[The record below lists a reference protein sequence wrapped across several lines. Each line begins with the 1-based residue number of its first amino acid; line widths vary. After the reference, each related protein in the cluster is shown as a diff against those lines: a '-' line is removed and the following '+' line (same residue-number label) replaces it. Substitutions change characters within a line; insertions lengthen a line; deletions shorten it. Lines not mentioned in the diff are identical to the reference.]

1 MMSFA
6 LGSTAIS
13 RMKLAMC
20 WLVWDCLFRMR
31 FGCCWFASRQ
41 TRPSH
46 LISIE
51 HSPTLKS
58 KSLEGLPEENQ
69 EKYSTGLKRMDR
81 IQQLNYEKDFRIA
94 FLEIKGDGFQRLFER
109 LMSKAHPNDFMACR
123 PWGKVGDRKNDGYLP
138 SARILFQSYA
148 PNELSAAEAIKK
160 INEDF
165 EGAKDHW
172 EQHFDEWT
180 FVHNAP
186 DGRLGPHIIEAL
198 AKLRQ
203 DNPQIRIGHCGYE
216 EMLAKFRQL
225 SLQDLESWFG
235 PSLTM
240 EANVNLGYSDLMAV
254 LSHISVTP
262 VPTTSEVKDVSRGK
276 IEANLLSQAVA
287 DFLKIGMQKSPL
299 VAQFFNNWKNPTYG
313 EQIAQTFKREYIALR
328 DSAPLLHPDEIFG
341 RLEAWAGGSAN
352 TTPTHKAAVLA
363 VMAYL
368 FDKCEIFEDAQT
380 VGTA

>member
-1 MMSFA
+1 
-6 LGSTAIS
+6 
-13 RMKLAMC
+13 
-20 WLVWDCLFRMR
+20 
-31 FGCCWFASRQ
+31 
-41 TRPSH
+41 
-46 LISIE
+46 
-51 HSPTLKS
+51 
-58 KSLEGLPEENQ
+58 
-69 EKYSTGLKRMDR
+69 MDR

-94 FLEIKGDGFQRLFER
+94 FLESKGDGFQRLFEK

-123 PWGKVGDRKNDGYLP
+123 PWGNVGDRKNDGFLP

-165 EGAKDHW
+165 EGAREHW
-172 EQHFDEWT
+172 EEYFDEWT

-186 DGRLGPHIIEAL
+186 DGRLGPHIIEVL
-198 AKLRQ
+198 AKLGQ
-203 DNPQIRIGHCGYE
+203 DNPQIKISHCGYE

-240 EANVNLGYSDLMAV
+240 EANVNLGFSDLVAV
-254 LSHISVTP
+254 LTHITITP
-262 VPTTSEVKDVSRGK
+262 LPAKSDVKDVSRGK
-276 IEANLLSQAVA
+276 IEANLLSDEVA

-313 EQIAQTFKREYIALR
+313 EQIAQAFKSEYVALR
-328 DSAPLLHPDEIFG
+328 DREPQLHPDEIFG
-341 RLEAWAGGSAN
+341 RLESWAGGTTN

-363 VMAYL
+363 VIAYL
-368 FDKCEIFEDAQT
+368 FDKCEIFEDAQAA
-380 VGTA
+380 GAA

>member
-1 MMSFA
+1 
-6 LGSTAIS
+6 
-13 RMKLAMC
+13 
-20 WLVWDCLFRMR
+20 
-31 FGCCWFASRQ
+31 
-41 TRPSH
+41 
-46 LISIE
+46 
-51 HSPTLKS
+51 
-58 KSLEGLPEENQ
+58 
-69 EKYSTGLKRMDR
+69 MDR

-94 FLEIKGDGFQRLFER
+94 FLESKGDGFQRLFER
-109 LMSKAHPNDFMACR
+109 LMSKVHPNDFMACR
-123 PWGKVGDRKNDGYLP
+123 PWGNVGDRKNDGYLP

-148 PNELSAAEAIKK
+148 PNELSATQAIKK

-172 EQHFDEWT
+172 EEYFDEWT

-186 DGRLGPHIIEAL
+186 DGRLGPHIIKEL

-203 DNPQIRIGHCGYE
+203 ENPQIKIGHCGYE
-216 EMLAKFRQL
+216 ELLAKFRQL

-235 PSLTM
+235 LSLTL
-240 EANVNLGYSDLMAV
+240 EANVNLGYSDLVAV
-254 LSHISVTP
+254 LTHISITP

-299 VAQFFNNWKNPTYG
+299 VTQFFDNWKSPTYG
-313 EQIAQTFKREYIALR
+313 EQIALAFKNEYLTLREATPR
-328 DSAPLLHPDEIFG
+328 LHPDEIFG
-341 RLEAWAGGSAN
+341 GLEAWAGGMAN

-368 FDKCEIFEDAQT
+368 FDKCEIFEDAQA
-380 VGTA
+380 VGAA